1 MMEPLGSHPLSKSGG
16 WDFKGVDPLAHKVD
30 KSVHSILGVS
40 TLRLQH
46 CFNTPGHALNK
57 MSPHIHRDILP
68 LGLHTLPQLINI
80 ARLGVVYLAH
90 TQDNYAKRAILR
102 A

>member
-1 MMEPLGSHPLSKSGG
+1 MVVSLESYPLSKSGG
-16 WDFKGVDPLAHKVD
+16 WDFKGVDSLTHKVD
-30 KSVHSILGVS
+30 ESVHSILGLS

-57 MSPHIHRDILP
+57 VSPHLLWDILP

-80 ARLGVVYLAH
+80 ARLGWVRCKLSLEGMPQMLH
-90 TQDNYAKRAILR
+90 
-102 A
+102 